1 MKTLFDAQRLQMTDA
16 IRLTLESLA
25 THAAEA
31 PDWVVAWSGGKD
43 STALVTFVAWAID
56 TGRVPRLRSFS
67 VLYADTR
74 VEIPP
79 LWIAAQ
85 DVRRELADRGV
96 DVRVVLPPVEKRLLP
111 YVLGRGVPP
120 PNNNTLRY
128 CTRQTKIDPMRAAV
142 AERFA
147 QAGRRVLMLTGVRL
161 GESAAR
167 DQRIALSCSRDGA
180 ECGQGWFQ
188 REFADSPT
196 VGTLAPLLH
205 WRVCHVW
212 EWLRHWAP
220 LAEYGDWST
229 ALLADAYGGDEAEEV
244 NARTGCIC
252 CPLAHKDTALNAV
265 CRMRQWSYLEPLKRM
280 RELYRAL
287 REPSNRLR
295 KPGVEVVGGQ
305 EVESWRMG
313 PLTLDARRWGLEFV
327 LGIQAEVNAA
337 AARSGRPLIDIFN
350 AEEEAYVRGA
360 IAAGL
365 WPRGWDGT
373 EPRADTV
380 REAGQKP
387 GLFDLFTDEGE

>member
-1 MKTLFDAQRLQMTDA
+1 VKTLFDAGRLQMTDA
-16 IRLTLESLA
+16 IRLTLDSLNA
-25 THAAEA
+25 YAAEA
-31 PDWVVAWSGGKD
+31 PDWVCAWSGGKD
-43 STALVTFVAWAID
+43 STALVTFLAWAID
-56 TGRVPRLRSFS
+56 AGKVPRPRSFS

-79 LWIAAQ
+79 LWLAAQ
-85 DVRRELADRGV
+85 DIRAELADRGIP
-96 DVRVVLPPVEKRLLP
+96 VRVVLPPVAKRLLP

-128 CTRQTKIDPMRAAV
+128 CTRQTKIEPMRAAV
-142 AERFA
+142 DEFMAA
-147 QAGRRVLMLTGVRL
+147 TGRRVLMLTGVRL

-188 REFADSPT
+188 QEFADSPS
-196 VGTLAPLLH
+196 VGTLAPLVH

-252 CPLAHKDTALNAV
+252 CPLAHRDTALEAV
-265 CRMRQWSYLEPLKRM
+265 CRMPQWSYLSPLRRM
-280 RELYRAL
+280 RQLYLRL
-287 REPSNRLR
+287 REPGQRLR
-295 KPGVEVVGGQ
+295 KPGWETVGGKR
-305 EVESWRMG
+305 VESWRMG
-313 PLTLDARRWGLEFV
+313 PLTLDARRAGLQTV
-327 LGIQAEVNAA
+327 LGIQAEVNDG
-337 AARSGRPLIDIFN
+337 ARLLGRPPISILD
-350 AEEEAYVRGA
+350 AEEEAHVRA
-360 IAAGL
+360 CIASGL

-380 REAGQKP
+380 SAPDGRP
-387 GLFDLFTDEGE
+387 GLFDDATLEN